1 MSEEVKKVM
10 LKLTMRMQE
19 TKAAIASQITTE
31 VEEKVDQK
39 ELDEES
45 TSPSKAKTM
54 TTKKFVDVTLARMNG
69 IKLKSMEK
77 LKNIEEVNNKK
88 ELSELKNKPEISKA
102 SQKLGKRD
110 NKVYDRVEKDSTE
123 SKKALERI
131 KEKLDKER
139 NEKIDPE
146 LTFKPKLI
154 KPGKKPV
161 RSKAEYFEY
170 NMRWM
175 EKTKKKKEMKKEEIE
190 GKLKVDLKFTP
201 GIDNNS
207 LNIVQG
213 LGARKKIEERLLE
226 KSEFNKRKLQ
236 ALREEQNFTFIPVIE
251 ENSRAIAKHKVDG
264 QVFDRLFH
272 SGKRDSTPNN
282 KSTKVQTMLNRSFS
296 FSNDLEDHKNKLD
309 FLLDVTD

>member
-19 TKAAIASQITTE
+19 TEAAIASQIGPDIG
-31 VEEKVDQK
+31 VKVNEK

-45 TSPSKAKTM
+45 TSPQKAKTM

-77 LKNIEEVNNKK
+77 LKGIEEVVNKK
-88 ELSELKNKPEISKA
+88 ELLELKNKPEINKA
-102 SQKLGKRD
+102 SQKLGKR
-110 NKVYDRVEKDSTE
+110 NEKVYDRVLKDQTD
-123 SKKALERI
+123 SKKALELI
-131 KEKLDKER
+131 KEKLNKER
-139 NEKIDPE
+139 SEKINPD
-146 LTFKPKLI
+146 LTFTPKLI

-161 RSKAEYFEY
+161 RTKDQFFEY
-170 NMRWM
+170 NMQWM

-226 KSEFNKRKLQ
+226 KMEFNKRKLQ

-251 ENSRAIAKHKVDG
+251 ENSRAIAKHKFDG

-282 KSTKVQTMLNRSFS
+282 KSTKVQMKLNHSFS
-296 FSNDLEDHKNKLD
+296 FSNDREDHSNKLD
-309 FLLDVTD
+309 FLFDATS